1 MTLIKYYLV
10 TSFVFLGIDAI
21 WLYSTAEN
29 LYRKKIGF
37 LMKDNFNFSAAL
49 IFYLFFAGG
58 LLFFVVNRAVA
69 DSSWQYAL
77 FAGMFFG
84 FITYSTYDM
93 TNYATI
99 KDWPLMITVIDIVW
113 GSFLCGIT
121 AFLSY
126 HIINYFEI

>member
-1 MTLIKYYLV
+1 MSLLKYYLV
-10 TSFVFLGIDAI
+10 TTFVFLAIDVV
-21 WLYSTAEN
+21 WLYSTAER
-29 LYRKKIGF
+29 LYRKEIGF
-37 LMKDNFNFSAAL
+37 LMRENFNFSAAL

-58 LLFFVVNRAVA
+58 LMFFVVNRAVA
-69 DSSWQYAL
+69 LSSWQYAL

-99 KDWPLMITVIDIVW
+99 KDWPLMITVIDIIW

-121 AFLSY
+121 SFLSY
-126 HIINYFEI
+126 HIIKYFKI

>member
-1 MTLIKYYLV
+1 MSLLKYYLV
-10 TSFVFLGIDAI
+10 TTFVFLAIDVV
-21 WLYSTAEN
+21 WLYSTAER
-29 LYRKKIGF
+29 LYRKEIGF
-37 LMKDNFNFSAAL
+37 LMRENFNFSAAL

-58 LLFFVVNRAVA
+58 LMFFVVNRAVA
-69 DSSWQYAL
+69 LSSWQYAL

-99 KDWPLMITVIDIVW
+99 KDWPLMITVIDIIW

-121 AFLSY
+121 SFLSY
-126 HIINYFEI
+126 QIIKYFKI

>member
-1 MTLIKYYLV
+1 MTFIKYYLI
-10 TSFVFLGIDAI
+10 TTLVFLGIDFV
-21 WLYSTAEN
+21 WLSATAEN
-29 LYRKKIGF
+29 LYRKQIGF
-37 LMKDNFNFSAAL
+37 LMKDNFNFTAAI

-58 LLFFVVNRAVA
+58 LLFFVVNKAVA

-99 KDWPLMITVIDIVW
+99 KNWPLIITVIDIIW
-113 GSFLCGIT
+113 GSFLCGLT
-121 AFLSY
+121 SFLSY
-126 HIINYFEI
+126 HIINYFKI